1 MNSWKCV
8 TVLKGDGTPATAENN
23 RVPAAATPP
32 SAPSMTARYYK
43 LGIIANHLEV
53 PWH

>member
-8 TVLKGDGTPATAENN
+8 TVLKGDGSPAGGDSRT
-23 RVPAAATPP
+23 AAASAP
-32 SAPSMTARYYK
+32 SAPNASITARYYK
-43 LGIIANHLEV
+43 LGIITNPLEV